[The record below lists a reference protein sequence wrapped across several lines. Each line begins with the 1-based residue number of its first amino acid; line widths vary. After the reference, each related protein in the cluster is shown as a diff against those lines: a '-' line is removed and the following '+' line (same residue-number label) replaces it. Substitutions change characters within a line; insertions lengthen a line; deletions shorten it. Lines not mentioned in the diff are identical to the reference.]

1 MGLFD
6 SISKAFNPSSLLGGG
21 GGGGGGSSSFD
32 GGGIGSTN
40 GNTTD
45 TGNTSTITT
54 TTTTS
59 NWDKRQA
66 INSGAVG
73 VTTDTGGVTIHNTS
87 SDPDNF
93 AALLA
98 VTDHLA
104 GGTLALMAANMD
116 MANQAA
122 AEKTA
127 ASAIDGTK
135 TTAGATLTSVKQFI
149 ADHKPVAYVLG
160 AVALYLI
167 WKKV

>member
-1 MGLFD
+1 MGLF
-6 SISKAFNPSSLLGGG
+6 SSLGSALNPANMLGGG
-21 GGGGGGSSSFD
+21 GGGGGNSSSSFD
-32 GGGIGSTN
+32 GGGIGSKN
-40 GNTTD
+40 GNVDNAANTT
-45 TGNTSTITT
+45 TT

-73 VTTDTGGVTIHNTS
+73 ITTDTGGVTVNNTS
-87 SDPDNF
+87 SDPQNI

-127 ASAIDGTK
+127 ASAADGAK

-149 ADHKPVAYVLG
+149 ADHKPIAYVVG
-160 AVALYLI
+160 AVVLYLI